1 MSIKILI
8 IDDSPFYRTI
18 LKKGIEKN
26 KDIEVVAT
34 ASDAFDASE
43 KIIKYRPHIITCDIE
58 MPKMDGVSLIKKLIP
73 QYPIPIIVVSSVGD
87 KIFDAIKA
95 GAIDYLLKT
104 DFSDILNRDLFFREL
119 HLKIIS
125 AYSKTYINKNAKQL
139 LIKAKIKT
147 NISHSIISIGAS
159 TGGTQA
165 ITSLLQQLPKDIPP
179 IVIVQHIP
187 PMFSKLFAARLN
199 QDLPFTV
206 KEAEMGETL
215 LNNHV
220 YISPGDK
227 HIEVKQGKNRDYIIV
242 TSKGEKVNGH
252 CPSVDKLFFSV
263 AKVYKNKAIG
273 VLLTG
278 MGTDGALGLS
288 AIKRMGSV
296 TLTQDEKSCVVYG
309 MPFAAKE
316 LGASQHEV
324 PISLMGTTIMKYL

>member
-1 MSIKILI
+1 MSIRVLI

-18 LKKGIEKN
+18 LKKGIEQN
-26 KDIEVVAT
+26 KDIEVVAV
-34 ASDAFDASE
+34 ASDAYDASE
-43 KIIKYRPHIITCDIE
+43 KIIEYRPHIITCDIE
-58 MPKMDGVSLIKKLIP
+58 MPKIDGVSLIKQLLP

-95 GAIDYLLKT
+95 GAIDYLLKAN
-104 DFSDILNRDLFFREL
+104 FSDSSERILFFKEL
-119 HLKIIS
+119 TSKIIS
-125 AYSKTYINKNAKQL
+125 AYNKTYIQKAEKFNYVR
-139 LIKAKIKT
+139 IKAKK
-147 NISHSIISIGAS
+147 NITHSIIVMGAS

-165 ITSLLQQLPKDIPP
+165 ISSILQQLPKEIPP

-187 PMFSKLFAARLN
+187 PVFSTLFAARLN
-199 QDLPFTV
+199 QDFPYVV
-206 KEAEMGETL
+206 KEAERGEPL

-227 HIEVKQGKNRDYIIV
+227 HVEVRMGVNNIPFLI

-263 AKVYKNKAIG
+263 AKVFKAKAVGI
-273 VLLTG
+273 LLTG

-288 AIKRMGSV
+288 AIRRAGSV
-296 TLTQDEKSCVVYG
+296 TLTQDEKTCVVYG
-309 MPFAAKE
+309 MPLAAKE

-324 PISLMGTTIMKYL
+324 PINLMGATIMKYL

>member
-18 LKKGIEKN
+18 LKRGIEQN
-26 KDIEVVAT
+26 KDIEVVAV
-34 ASDAFDASE
+34 ASDAYDASQ
-43 KIIKYRPHIITCDIE
+43 KIIKYHPNVITCDIA
-58 MPKMDGVSLIKKLIP
+58 MPKIDGVSLIKQLIP
-73 QYPIPIIVVSSVGD
+73 QYPIPIIVVSSVGE

-95 GAIDYLLKT
+95 GAIDYLIKS
-104 DFSDILNRDLFFREL
+104 DFSNITDRNIFFGELNS
-119 HLKIIS
+119 KIIS
-125 AYSKTYINKNAKQL
+125 AYNKTYVHKITNSIPVRAKDKKNTTH
-139 LIKAKIKT
+139 KI
-147 NISHSIISIGAS
+147 IVIGAS

-165 ITSLLQQLPKDIPP
+165 ISSLLQQLPNDVPP

-187 PMFSKLFAARLN
+187 PMFSTLFAARLN
-199 QDLPFTV
+199 QDLPYTV
-206 KEAEMGETL
+206 KEAERGEPL
-215 LNNHV
+215 LRNHV
-220 YISPGDK
+220 YISPGDEHVEIK
-227 HIEVKQGKNRDYIIV
+227 LGLNKETFLF

-263 AKVYKNKAIG
+263 AKVYKDKAIG

-288 AIKRMGSV
+288 ALRRAGSI

-324 PISLMGTTIMKYL
+324 PISLMGNAIMKYL